1 LASVSDRPVLC
12 SAVSR
17 KIPSFRILAMSVVL
31 FRPSLA
37 AAPFR
42 PPTTQLVS
50 RRVAMICALSASA
63 SVWVLVSGSFW
74 LVSSATGARSSVPSS
89 GQRSA
94 QMKFCP
100 GVPFLVPRC
109 RTVYTQSP
117 ISDPPRHSFFAFGSC
132 PSPPNLVGVALPKIR
147 NRETPSFQNVG
158 SKHSRFGFVDWDRGA
173 TSRVR
178 QLFLRHSLFLAELA
192 QNISKRPFWLTGS
205 GGNRSTAWLG
215 VILASSTT

>member
-1 LASVSDRPVLC
+1 
-12 SAVSR
+12 
-17 KIPSFRILAMSVVL
+17 
-31 FRPSLA
+31 
-37 AAPFR
+37 
-42 PPTTQLVS
+42 
-50 RRVAMICALSASA
+50 
-63 SVWVLVSGSFW
+63 
-74 LVSSATGARSSVPSS
+74 
-89 GQRSA
+89 
-94 QMKFCP
+94 MKFCP

-132 PSPPNLVGVALPKIR
+132 PSPPNLVGIALPKIR
-147 NRETPSFQNVG
+147 NRETPSFQSVG

-215 VILASSTT
+215 VILASSTTRRRVRFATGHERFQQNSSNSLMQETSTLSEVEVCSCLKLGKHGCAVRVSAKPAAG